1 MVPSCSNLCLNR
13 GTASLSQDFA
23 GHEAGVTEVME
34 RHRAASGSNSS
45 KNLKDTHYYLLIQL
59 LERSL
64 KPSQSKC
71 KELKTYRTIPEIPI
85 CFLLFLSFLGRAP
98 FVADI
103 HRKVRVLAARKGS
116 QVSHH

>member
-59 LERSL
+59 LEYSITREV
-64 KPSQSKC
+64 SK
-71 KELKTYRTIPEIPI
+71 TISKQMQRIKNLQDHSWNPHM
-85 CFLLFLSFLGRAP
+85 FL
-98 FVADI
+98 I
-103 HRKVRVLAARKGS
+103 
-116 QVSHH
+116 VS